1 MIEKQNKLIVYQV
14 LPRLFGNNNN
24 YCVNNGSLEANGC
37 GKFNDFTPK
46 ALGEIKKLGSH
57 IFGTQESLN
66 TPRKPI
72 TVHTAFNGI
81 IRLL

>member
-24 YCVNNGSLEANGC
+24 YCVNNGSLETNGC

-46 ALGEIKKLGSH
+46 ALGEIKKTGSH
-57 IFGTQESLN
+57 TYL
-66 TPRKPI
+66 
-72 TVHTAFNGI
+72 VHGNH
-81 IRLL
+81 